1 AETLGGKPA
10 SAYVL
15 LPQGGTGAGRS
26 GTAGVGSAIS
36 PAASCTAPPCAV
48 VTAGG
53 TPGFLSSF
61 LDATTIQ
68 NSPIF
73 ANNGL
78 VGIGNSNPV
87 RTLDVSGEI
96 AVRGGNIFLQRNLTD
111 QAGRRNWAWGTETF
125 NVGDISMFVS
135 TSNSAFPSV
144 PVFTAL
150 SNGNMGIGLAT
161 PQAKLDVAGNFR
173 VSSNVTIG
181 SASQTAFLT
190 VVQPNQNSGSIADA
204 FDLAGGMGVP
214 GFAGANINLTG
225 GAGGSN
231 SVSGNGGTGGSFNMG
246 AGSGGGGSGSGS
258 FGGFGG
264 SMSISAGGG
273 GSGGTQAKGSPGG
286 AVNIRGGSGGSGEF
300 GAANGGDI
308 SLTAG
313 D

>member
-150 SNGNMGIGLAT
+150 SNGNMGVGVAT
-161 PQAKLDVAGNFR
+161 PSQKLEVGGNLK
-173 VSSNVTIG
+173 I
-181 SASQTAFLT
+181 
-190 VVQPNQNSGSIADA
+190 
-204 FDLAGGMGVP
+204 
-214 GFAGANINLTG
+214 
-225 GAGGSN
+225 
-231 SVSGNGGTGGSFNMG
+231 
-246 AGSGGGGSGSGS
+246 SGGGNALVFPDGSVMSGAAT
-258 FGGFGG
+258 GV
-264 SMSISAGGG
+264 GGG
-273 GSGGTQAKGSPGG
+273 TITGVTAGMGLMGGGKNSGGRVG
-286 AVNIRGGSGGSGEF
+286 I
-300 GAANGGDI
+300 
-308 SLTAG
+308 
-313 D
+313 